1 MFGYNNF
8 PDECQRTVGLET
20 YQIKPK
26 QPQFQNYRR
35 ADWIGEVFILYA
47 GIIAYPI
54 DVFR

>member
-54 DVFR
+54 DGFR